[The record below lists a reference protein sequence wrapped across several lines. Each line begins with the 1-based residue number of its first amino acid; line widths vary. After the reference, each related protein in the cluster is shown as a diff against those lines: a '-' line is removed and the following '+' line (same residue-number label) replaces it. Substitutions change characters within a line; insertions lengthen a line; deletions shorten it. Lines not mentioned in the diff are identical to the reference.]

1 MQTGCAKLSNDLRVT
16 SHAPNATTFCDVIN
30 HKMALDALTGLQ
42 QNVAMTQKSR
52 VEALGARI
60 ARAREAKQLSQ
71 SALGKRIN
79 QSQSAISF
87 WEKGEREPGR
97 DAVARIAKDLGVS
110 FRWLEL
116 GEDDEA
122 TPDDDNHA
130 LVPIIGRVGA
140 DPSCRMVRTVGQ
152 ASPDMAPRPIGA
164 TTGVVALE
172 VDGHSMRGF
181 ADDGALIFFENQHYP
196 PEPDLFGEVVVVQI
210 AHDED
215 ANNDEDVLVKR
226 LQRGSSPDLYDLES
240 IIGPTMRD
248 VRIRWVGEITQITP
262 ARQARRLIRR
272 GFA

>member
-1 MQTGCAKLSNDLRVT
+1 MQAGRTKLSDDLRVV
-16 SHAPNATTFCDVIN
+16 SHEPNATTFCDCIN
-30 HKMALDALTGLQ
+30 HKMALDALPDLQ
-42 QNVAMTQKSR
+42 QNVAMTEKSR
-52 VEALGARI
+52 VAALGARI

-97 DAVARIAKDLGVS
+97 EIVARIAADLGVS
-110 FRWLEL
+110 FQWLEL
-116 GEDDEA
+116 GDSYDTSGDEN
-122 TPDDDNHA
+122 DM
-130 LVPIIGRVGA
+130 VPIIGRVGA
-140 DPSCRMVRTVGQ
+140 DPSCRMVRTTGQ

-196 PEPDLFGEVVVVQI
+196 PEPDLFGEVVVVQV

-226 LQRGSSPDLYDLES
+226 IQRGSAPDLFDLES
-240 IIGPTMRD
+240 IIGPTLRD

-272 GFA
+272 GMV